1 VEEKR
6 EAQDLDIK
14 YKSWEASQL
23 TTKVQHLS
31 LYLLLQIPVLIL
43 EAIFDFQA
51 VNTFLAV
58 KVTKQTISD
67 MYGG

>member
-1 VEEKR
+1 VEKKR
-6 EAQDLDIK
+6 EAQDIK

-31 LYLLLQIPVLIL
+31 LYILLQIPVLIL

-51 VNTFLAV
+51 VNTF
-58 KVTKQTISD
+58 
-67 MYGG
+67 